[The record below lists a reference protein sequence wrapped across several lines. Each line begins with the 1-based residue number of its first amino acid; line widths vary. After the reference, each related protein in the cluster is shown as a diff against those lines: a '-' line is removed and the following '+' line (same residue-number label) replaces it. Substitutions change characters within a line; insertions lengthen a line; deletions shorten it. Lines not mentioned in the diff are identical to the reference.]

1 MPSSAG
7 QATQWSVP
15 NYTGELYAISAQ
27 SGRTP
32 LLTMMGGLMGEKVVT
47 YQNWVFPLS
56 QTWSVDNGAQPSISE
71 AASAATGGF
80 RSFARAQTHN
90 TVQIF
95 QERIQVTYAKQS
107 TPQMI
112 SAEASTGQAI
122 GDSVNP
128 AADELNFQIN
138 ASLAQMAAD
147 MEYSFLNGSF
157 QLATSATVA
166 AKTRGL
172 VTACNVNAVDAS
184 AATLSKALVDEL
196 LAAMADSGAAFRQPV
211 IMANSFQKQKLSDIY
226 GYAPPDRTVGGV
238 NVNTIYT
245 DFCTAGVA
253 FNPFMDPD
261 KLLIADLAVCR
272 PVFCPVPGKGV
283 LFYEDLA
290 REGAAD
296 QGHVFAQAGLDYGP
310 EQFHGKITG
319 LAVS

>member
-1 MPSSAG
+1 MASSPG

-32 LLTMMGGLMGEKVVT
+32 LLTMMGGLAGDKVVT

-56 QTWSVDNGAQPSISE
+56 QTWSVDNGSQPAISE

-80 RSFARAQTHN
+80 RSYARAQTYN

-107 TPQMI
+107 APQMI
-112 SAEASTGQAI
+112 SAEATTGLSI
-122 GDSVNP
+122 GDGPNP
-128 AADELNFQIN
+128 VADELNFQIN
-138 ASLAQMAAD
+138 AALAQMAAD
-147 MEYSFLNGSF
+147 MEFSFLNGQFS
-157 QLATSATVA
+157 LASAATVA
-166 AKTRGL
+166 AGTRGL
-172 VTACNVNAVDAS
+172 LPACSSNAVDAS
-184 AATLSKALVDEL
+184 AATLSKSLVDEL
-196 LAAMADSGAAFRQPV
+196 LAAMAAGGAAFRQPV

-226 GYAPPDRTVGGV
+226 GYAPPDRSVGGV

-245 DFCTAGVA
+245 DFCTAGVV
-253 FNPFMDPD
+253 FNPFMDTD
-261 KLLIADLAVCR
+261 KLLIVDLAVCR

-319 LAVS
+319 LAVA